1 MATMGSHI
9 ARVGKNLDQAT
20 GAYNAFVGSFE
31 SQVLT
36 QAKRFEA
43 LDIETGGKEIAAL
56 PVAERPTAPSAVNR
70 SEEHTSELQSLMRS
84 YFAVFCVKKKNYTMQ
99 VKQDNNTD

>member
-1 MATMGSHI
+1 MSVMGSHI

-43 LDIETGGKEIAAL
+43 LDVETGGKDIPVL
-56 PVAERPTAPSAVNR
+56 PVAEQAARPLAKLAPAPAAVNDAGER
-70 SEEHTSELQSLMRS
+70 SEEHTSELQSLLRNS
-84 YFAVFCVKKKNYTMQ
+84 YPVF
-99 VKQDNNTD
+99 